1 MKEHGQ
7 GEVER
12 LARILAVVLH
22 CLRGTFPDDFH
33 RRCAFSAR
41 AIRHLLAREGIESH
55 AVGGRFT
62 ALAVGRF
69 DARYALQ
76 GFQGGPE
83 PYPHLW
89 VETEHRL
96 IDLGPHLLPF
106 GSPFPLV
113 PMPALAWAKEDA
125 LPAALS
131 YQRVEV
137 IADDAPFS
145 ISHQVSR
152 QAERFVDCCLDMI
165 AAPPVPYLLTGAR
178 TLADAEER
186 GDAWAEA
193 VARFQESAVRPAP

>member
-1 MKEHGQ
+1 MTDHDQE
-7 GEVER
+7 EVER
-12 LARILAVVLH
+12 LARILAVVFH
-22 CLRGTFPDDFH
+22 CLRESFPDDFY
-33 RRCAFSAR
+33 RRCAFAAR
-41 AIRHLLAREGIESH
+41 AIRELLLRDGVESH

-113 PMPALAWAKEDA
+113 PMPALAWNKGDP
-125 LPAALS
+125 LPAALA
-131 YQRVEV
+131 YEQIDV
-137 IADDAPFS
+137 IADHAPFS
-145 ISHQVSR
+145 VSDEVSA
-152 QAERFVDCCLDMI
+152 QARSFVDCCLDMM
-165 AAPPVPYLLTGAR
+165 AASPLTFLLTGAR
-178 TLADAEER
+178 ALTEAEQA
-186 GDAWAEA
+186 GDAWARA
-193 VARFQESAVRPAP
+193 VARFQKSVARHTP

>member
-1 MKEHGQ
+1 MEGNGD

-12 LARILAVVLH
+12 LARILGVVLH
-22 CLRGTFPDDFH
+22 CLRDTFPDDFY

-41 AIRHLLAREGIESH
+41 AIRQLLAREGVKSH

-76 GFQGGPE
+76 GFQSGPE

-89 VETEHRL
+89 VETEQWL

-106 GSPFPLV
+106 GSPFPLT
-113 PMPALAWAKEDA
+113 PMPALAWNKAEL
-125 LPAALS
+125 LPAALF
-131 YQRVEV
+131 YERIDV

-145 ISHQVSR
+145 VSSDVSD
-152 QAERFVDCCLDMI
+152 QAERFVECCFEMA
-165 AAPPVPYLLTGAR
+165 AAPPLPYLITDLKELAEAR
-178 TLADAEER
+178 QR
-186 GDAWAEA
+186 GDAWALAAE
-193 VARFQESAVRPAP
+193 RFQRSAVRYTP